1 MTKKE
6 KDMPEAKRND
16 ADNIREEL
24 GYLTVAEI
32 LQLCATQQILDP
44 SSTLISRK
52 VQLGAGNVF
61 YPGTVIAVDSQSS
74 CVIGERN
81 VFYPGAFLSAENGG
95 MLLLGS
101 DISLGPGGV
110 QLTAGRADAVAV
122 GDKAR
127 LGQGAV
133 VSGRSVL
140 GSGSQILGA
149 VQAESVI
156 LADGG
161 DHTSNPPEKRGSM
174 LRGSGVARGLRLAPG
189 DVIQAYGDFS
199 SAAVDRQQ
207 DASA

>member
-1 MTKKE
+1 MTMKE
-6 KDMPEAKRND
+6 KDMPEAKRNE
-16 ADNIREEL
+16 ADSIRQEF
-24 GYLTVAEI
+24 GYLTVAEV

-61 YPGTVIAVDSQSS
+61 YPGTVIAVDDQSY

-81 VFYPGAFLSAENGG
+81 VFYPGAFLSAEHGG

-101 DISLGPGGV
+101 DITLGPGGV
-110 QLTAGRADAVAV
+110 QLTAGRADAVTV

-127 LGQGAV
+127 LGHGAV

-140 GSGSQILGA
+140 GSGSQILGT
-149 VQAESVI
+149 VQAESVV

-161 DHTSNPPEKRGSM
+161 DHSSIPPEKRGAV
-174 LRGSGVARGLRLAPG
+174 LKGAGVARGLRLAPG
-189 DVIQAYGDFS
+189 DLMQAFGDFA
-199 SAAVDRQQ
+199 SAAVERQQ
-207 DASA
+207 DSQA